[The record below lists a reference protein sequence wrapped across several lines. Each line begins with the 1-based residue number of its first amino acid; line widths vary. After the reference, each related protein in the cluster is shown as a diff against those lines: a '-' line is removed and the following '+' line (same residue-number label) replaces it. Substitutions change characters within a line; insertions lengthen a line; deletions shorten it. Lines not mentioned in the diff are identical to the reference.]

1 MDYPK
6 IIQGGM
12 GVAVSGWR
20 LAGAVSSAGQLG
32 VVSGTALDAVMAL
45 RLRAGD
51 KCGEMRRALKNF
63 PIKEVGRRIV
73 EKFFLP
79 EGAGKGPVKLEKLSV
94 PLSSEKEEEIVA
106 ANFSEV
112 FLAKEGHRGIVGL
125 NLLEKIQIPNLAS
138 IYGALLA
145 GVDYIIMG
153 AGIPRDIPAVIE
165 KLVRHEPVSCRLN
178 AEGASSGDDFRF
190 SFDPA
195 RYGLS
200 FLKLKKPKF
209 LAIVSSN
216 ILAATLMKKSA
227 VKPDGFIIEA
237 PSAGGHNA
245 PPRAQGVFSES
256 GEPVYGEKD
265 AVDIEKIKDLGAP
278 FWLAGSSCSKESLEE
293 ALSKGASGVQIGT
306 AFACCRESGFTDDIK
321 MAVLE
326 NPVSVRTDPFASPTG
341 FPFKVAAL
349 SGTLSENE
357 VYEKRRRACNLG
369 YLLQPYKREDS
380 SLGYRCPAEPAA
392 AYEAKGGLRRDTE
405 GRKCLC
411 NGLMAAAGLP
421 LPCADGSR
429 EKPLVTL
436 GDTAGSLAGFGPY
449 GAADVINWVLNGEP
463 PAGFKEKAGM

>member
-1 MDYPK
+1 MEYPK

-12 GVAVSGWR
+12 GIAVSGWK
-20 LAGAVSSAGQLG
+20 LAKAVSAAGQLG

-51 KCGEMRRALKNF
+51 KLGDMRRALKNF
-63 PIKEVGRRIV
+63 PSKEIGKRII

-79 EGAGKGPVKLEKLSV
+79 ENAEKTPVKIEKLSAN
-94 PLSSEKEEEIVA
+94 LSAEKEEEIVA

-112 FLAKEGHRGIVGL
+112 FLAKEGHKGIVGL

-153 AGIPRDIPAVIE
+153 AGIPREIPAVIE

-178 AEGASSGDDFRF
+178 AEGTSSEDDFRF

-195 RYGLS
+195 RFGLS
-200 FLKLKKPKF
+200 FLKIKKPKF
-209 LAIVSSN
+209 LAIISSN

-245 PPRAQGVFSES
+245 PPRVQGIFSES

-265 AVDIEKIKDLGAP
+265 AVDLGKIKELGAP
-278 FWLAGSSCSKESLEE
+278 FWLAGSCCSKEALDD

-321 MAVLE
+321 DAVLE
-326 NPVSVRTDPFASPTG
+326 KNVHVKTDPLASPTG
-341 FPFKVAAL
+341 FPFKVASL
-349 SGTLSENE
+349 PGTLAEKE
-357 VYEKRRRACNLG
+357 VYEKRKRVCNLG
-369 YLLQPYKREDS
+369 YLLQPYKKEDAT
-380 SLGYRCPAEPAA
+380 LGYRCPSEPVAS
-392 AYEAKGGLRRDTE
+392 YEAKGGKQSDTE
-405 GRKCLC
+405 KRKCLC
-411 NGLMAAAGLP
+411 NGLMAAIGLP
-421 LPCADGSR
+421 LTCADGSS

-436 GDTAGSLAGFGPY
+436 GDMAGNLAGAGSY
-449 GAADVINWVLNGEP
+449 GALDVINWVLNGVKQ
-463 PAGFKEKAGM
+463 PAFSGA